1 MGEYPEVPT
10 MAEAGVPDLEVRL
23 WSGLF
28 APAATP
34 DGIVKKLEQQLSAI
48 LKLPDVRER
57 LQSLGVDPGAGA
69 SQEFAALIAAETAR
83 WAAIAKAAN
92 IKLD

>member
-1 MGEYPEVPT
+1 
-10 MAEAGVPDLEVRL
+10 VPDLEVRL

-34 DGIVKKLEQQLSAI
+34 PAIVKKLEQAMMQTIKAHEVNAR
-48 LKLPDVRER
+48 LKE
-57 LQSLGVDPGAGA
+57 LQVDPSGNT
-69 SQEFAALIAAETAR
+69 SEEFKRIVAAELPR